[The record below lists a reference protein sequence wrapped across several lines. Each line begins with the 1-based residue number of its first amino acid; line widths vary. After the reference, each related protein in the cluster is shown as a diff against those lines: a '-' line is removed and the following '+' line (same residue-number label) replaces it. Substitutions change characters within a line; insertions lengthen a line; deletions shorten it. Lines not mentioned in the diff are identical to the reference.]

1 MPSFVPHTQ
10 QEIKSM
16 LEFLGLEDIDELYD
30 HIPVA
35 LKLTQSL
42 AITAL
47 SSEFD
52 VIDQFTEIG
61 NRNTKDLI
69 CFAGYGAYDRLIPAV
84 TKQLASRSE
93 FVTAYTPYQPEVAQG
108 VLQAIFEYQT
118 FVTRLYGMDIANA
131 SLYDG
136 ASALVEA
143 VNIATSVKGN
153 KSVFV
158 SEGVFHNYRQVLGTF
173 VKGTQTNIIIK
184 TDKELEDFD
193 AFDTSNTVAAVVVQS
208 PNRYGNLVDLDKVKQ
223 LCDRLGCLYI
233 VAMDPIAAS
242 VLKTPGEAGADI
254 AIGEGQVLG
263 MPLSFGGPYL
273 GLFALKQ
280 DLVRKLPG
288 RLVGQTVDT
297 SGKKAYVT
305 TLRSREQ
312 DIRRE
317 KASSNVCTNQTLMA
331 VTAAIQLSWLGS
343 KGITEVA
350 ANSSKAAH
358 YLRSILKS
366 EGFEFYGDDL
376 FLFEFSVKLKQKVD
390 DVLQRMVDEGFLAG
404 VKVLNEIDGQE
415 YLVVATTEKRT
426 ASQIDAFVKALVK
439 ADN

>member
-136 ASALVEA
+136 A
-143 VNIATSVKGN
+143 
-153 KSVFV
+153 
-158 SEGVFHNYRQVLGTF
+158 
-173 VKGTQTNIIIK
+173 
-184 TDKELEDFD
+184 
-193 AFDTSNTVAAVVVQS
+193 
-208 PNRYGNLVDLDKVKQ
+208 
-223 LCDRLGCLYI
+223 
-233 VAMDPIAAS
+233 
-242 VLKTPGEAGADI
+242 
-254 AIGEGQVLG
+254 
-263 MPLSFGGPYL
+263 
-273 GLFALKQ
+273 
-280 DLVRKLPG
+280 
-288 RLVGQTVDT
+288 
-297 SGKKAYVT
+297 
-305 TLRSREQ
+305 
-312 DIRRE
+312 
-317 KASSNVCTNQTLMA
+317 
-331 VTAAIQLSWLGS
+331 
-343 KGITEVA
+343 
-350 ANSSKAAH
+350 
-358 YLRSILKS
+358 
-366 EGFEFYGDDL
+366 
-376 FLFEFSVKLKQKVD
+376 
-390 DVLQRMVDEGFLAG
+390 
-404 VKVLNEIDGQE
+404 
-415 YLVVATTEKRT
+415 
-426 ASQIDAFVKALVK
+426 
-439 ADN
+439 